1 VEYIFATKQLA
12 SDYCPPP
19 AAVTGYMNSDLEPTP
34 TAKAV
39 VNYLKTHTKLLQG
52 STDKGVLDVFFQE
65 VGLRF
70 FVAICKHVKSLKI
83 NTDGGIKLISYS
95 PTIPLQSKRTSSLYF
110 LSVERLVW
118 ESQLRLVISISI
130 IRTPV
135 LFDRSN

>member
-1 VEYIFATKQLA
+1 MEYIFATKQLA

-34 TAKAV
+34 TAKSV

-70 FVAICKHVKSLKI
+70 FATICKHVKTLKI

-95 PTIPLQSKRTSSLYF
+95 STVPPAVFNKTPPLFLYF
-110 LSVERLVW
+110 LFVGILV
-118 ESQLRLVISISI
+118 LDLG
-130 IRTPV
+130 
-135 LFDRSN
+135 

>member
-19 AAVTGYMNSDLEPTP
+19 VTVTGYRNADLEPTP
-34 TAKAV
+34 TAKSI

-70 FVAICKHVKSLKI
+70 FAAICKHVKTLKV
-83 NTDGGIKLISYS
+83 NTDGGIKLISYLPS
-95 PTIPLQSKRTSSLYF
+95 HSLYHTHPGF
-110 LSVERLVW
+110 LHILLW
-118 ESQLRLVISISI
+118 PLNLPQ
-130 IRTPV
+130 
-135 LFDRSN
+135 